1 MQWLDDAAAAERAQC
16 LAPER
21 GATDVDLADHAPS
34 DPVPVARRFF
44 RCADDSGWADNFVH
58 ADYFGHAHDFAYEF
72 VSQRS
77 VEVVIAAQDLDVGIT
92 DSREAHA
99 HQRPTGSQPRNRFG
113 CCGENAFACD
123 EGEHRS
129 QRTTIGAAQY
139 REAREVIAR
148 HFSTRAAPQQVA
160 TVRWHRGLCASVSGV
175 LDAYQ
180 AAERMLTF
188 ALFTFSI
195 SVSPPTSMA
204 ITEIDEDLNRL
215 ERDVRQLKIE
225 YEQYFGGGKA
235 RPPADTEWRIDLVLK
250 RYGDR
255 GAEMNF
261 GQRFRYTN
269 LAQTYARYREVFH
282 KRVRK
287 REEGSVDRHFGAAA
301 RAIEAERARAN
312 VNTNDNTSA
321 NANTTVAEVAS
332 PSPVAVTCSDPAN
345 EPQKLDELFTAFR
358 EALGQSGEST
368 ERLSREGFQRFLQKK
383 AKELRDKQGSREIE
397 FVVGVEGG
405 KARLKARLKS

>member
-1 MQWLDDAAAAERAQC
+1 M
-16 LAPER
+16 
-21 GATDVDLADHAPS
+21 
-34 DPVPVARRFF
+34 
-44 RCADDSGWADNFVH
+44 
-58 ADYFGHAHDFAYEF
+58 
-72 VSQRS
+72 
-77 VEVVIAAQDLDVGIT
+77 
-92 DSREAHA
+92 
-99 HQRPTGSQPRNRFG
+99 PR
-113 CCGENAFACD
+113 
-123 EGEHRS
+123 
-129 QRTTIGAAQY
+129 
-139 REAREVIAR
+139 
-148 HFSTRAAPQQVA
+148 
-160 TVRWHRGLCASVSGV
+160 LCASETGV
-175 LDAYQ
+175 FNAYQ
-180 AAERMLTF
+180 AADSLLTF

-195 SVSPPTSMA
+195 SVSPPTPMA
-204 ITEIDEDLNRL
+204 IAEIDEDLNRL

-282 KRVRK
+282 KRMKK
-287 REEGSVDRHFGAAA
+287 REEGSVDRHYGAAA
-301 RAIEAERARAN
+301 RAIEADRAIEAERARAN
-312 VNTNDNTSA
+312 T
-321 NANTTVAEVAS
+321 NTTVAEV
-332 PSPVAVTCSDPAN
+332 PSQVAVTCSDPAN
-345 EPQKLDELFTAFR
+345 EPQKLDELFAAFR
-358 EALGQSGEST
+358 AALGQSGEST

>member
-1 MQWLDDAAAAERAQC
+1 M
-16 LAPER
+16 
-21 GATDVDLADHAPS
+21 
-34 DPVPVARRFF
+34 F
-44 RCADDSGWADNFVH
+44 N
-58 ADYFGHAHDFAYEF
+58 
-72 VSQRS
+72 
-77 VEVVIAAQDLDVGIT
+77 
-92 DSREAHA
+92 
-99 HQRPTGSQPRNRFG
+99 
-113 CCGENAFACD
+113 
-123 EGEHRS
+123 
-129 QRTTIGAAQY
+129 
-139 REAREVIAR
+139 
-148 HFSTRAAPQQVA
+148 
-160 TVRWHRGLCASVSGV
+160 
-175 LDAYQ
+175 AYQ
-180 AAERMLTF
+180 PAACVLTF

-195 SVSPPTSMA
+195 SVSLPTPMA

-282 KRVRK
+282 KRMRK

-312 VNTNDNTSA
+312 LNINSDTSA
-321 NANTTVAEVAS
+321 ANTTVAEVQS
-332 PSPVAVTCSDPAN
+332 RSPVAVTCSDPVN
-345 EPQKLDELFTAFR
+345 EPQKLDELFAAFR
-358 EALGQSGEST
+358 AALGESGEST